1 MTRMAWLATLSLSLI
16 AASTA
21 EKTKVIIIA
30 DVGVDDA
37 AGLFWALDDYDDYSL
52 EVMGIAASFGS
63 HPDPTV
69 TANNARRVLEAAGR
83 SDVPVFVGSRWPL
96 GTTEPHQVDDV
107 TRRFMGDD
115 GFGGSQE
122 CVIDEIASQISA
134 AEFIVTSARAH
145 PGEITL
151 LTFSPLT
158 DVALASLLEP
168 RLPSLLR
175 SIVAMGGALDAPG
188 NVTPL
193 AEANFNHDARAARI
207 VVKSFAETLVLVPLD
222 VTEQAI
228 VTEED
233 VRHAPEIFTD
243 AFATFRG
250 AYCGLLSACEGA
262 PVHDAHVV
270 AYLTNP
276 NLYETKTV
284 AIDVAV
290 AQPGDDAHG
299 MVVVDRRSWA
309 NASLTVNEALDQ
321 LFAGK
326 GKATAPKVTVLTNVN
341 ASEFRKELA
350 FRFRKN
356 AMRYFTKY

>member
-1 MTRMAWLATLSLSLI
+1 MTRMASAWLATLSLSLI

-21 EKTKVIIIA
+21 EKTKVIIVA

-37 AGLFWALDDYDDYSL
+37 AGLLWALDDYDDYSL
-52 EVMGIAASFGS
+52 EVLGIAASFGS
-63 HPDPTV
+63 HPDPAV

-83 SDVPVFVGSRWPL
+83 SDVLVFVGSRWPL

-115 GFGGSQE
+115 GFGGSRE
-122 CVIDEIASQISA
+122 CAADQPESTMSA

-151 LTFSPLT
+151 LSFSPLT

-168 RLPSLLR
+168 KLPSLLR
-175 SIVAMGGALDAPG
+175 RVVAMGGAIDAPG

-207 VVKSFAETLVLVPLD
+207 VVKSFGGVSPGKLVLVPLD
-222 VTEQAI
+222 VTEQVI
-228 VTEED
+228 VTESD
-233 VRHAPEIFTD
+233 VRHAPDIFTS
-243 AFATFRG
+243 AFTTFRG
-250 AYCGLLSACEGA
+250 AYCDLLSACEGA

-270 AYLTNP
+270 ACLTNP
-276 NLYETKTV
+276 ELYETKTV
-284 AIDVAV
+284 AIDVV
-290 AQPGDDAHG
+290 VGPGDDTNG

-309 NASLTVNEALDQ
+309 D
-321 LFAGK
+321 
-326 GKATAPKVTVLTNVN
+326 ATAPNVTVLTNVN